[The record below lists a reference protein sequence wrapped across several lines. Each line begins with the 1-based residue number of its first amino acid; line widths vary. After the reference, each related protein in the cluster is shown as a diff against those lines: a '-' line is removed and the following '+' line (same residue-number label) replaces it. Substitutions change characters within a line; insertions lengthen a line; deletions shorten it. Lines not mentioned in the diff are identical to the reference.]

1 MTTTVGVILDDETR
15 DRLKNLGEVKQRSVH
30 WLMREAIQDYIE
42 KEEKR
47 MPLGLNTSN
56 RGLVWIMML

>member
-1 MTTTVGVILDDETR
+1 MTTTVGVKLDDETR
-15 DRLKNLGEVKQRSVH
+15 DHLKNLGEVKQRSVH
-30 WLMREAIQDYIE
+30 WLMREAIEDYIE